1 MKYLTLIFAHVGQSR
16 PFPSW
21 SASNCVSWSYT
32 FKPWVAAVCGRYR
45 VIGSFWYKPV
55 IKQRI
60 RFSTICNY
68 IFFLLFGQKYKI
80 WNTVYRSLEL
90 DNSFSRIAIRSIELE
105 MCNSREQIAIRE
117 SGLSNSRKQITNPW
131 ERITNPWERI
141 AQFDITIYSW
151 LFFWKSPCPFRAFG
165 TGYEKFVSGIY
176 KIKTV
181 YVTSRKLNI
190 DLISNYLLGYK
201 STIDTLKNL
210 TLREI

>member
-1 MKYLTLIFAHVGQSR
+1 MKYLTVIFAHVGQSR

-21 SASNCVSWSYT
+21 SASNCVSWSDT
-32 FKPWVAAVCGRYR
+32 CEPWVATVCSRYR

-80 WNTVYRSLEL
+80 WNTVYRSLVL

-117 SGLSNSRKQITNPW
+117 NGLSNSRKQITNPW

-141 AQFDITIYSW
+141 AQFDITIYLW
-151 LFFWKSPCPFRAFG
+151 LFFENPHVPSGLSERDMKNSYPVFIKLKPFMLHQ
-165 TGYEKFVSGIY
+165 E
-176 KIKTV
+176 
-181 YVTSRKLNI
+181 N
-190 DLISNYLLGYK
+190 LILIWSQ
-201 STIDTLKNL
+201 I
-210 TLREI
+210 IC